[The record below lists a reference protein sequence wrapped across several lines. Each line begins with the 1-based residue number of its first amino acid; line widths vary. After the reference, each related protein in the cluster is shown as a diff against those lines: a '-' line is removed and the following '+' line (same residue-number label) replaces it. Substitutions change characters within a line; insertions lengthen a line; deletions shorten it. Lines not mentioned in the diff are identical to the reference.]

1 MNCHSLLFSKYFF
14 QNLNFKTTSS
24 GNSQPAA
31 SSTFVQ
37 NRPRATSSDFPDH
50 DESAVDAS
58 AIDASTFINPEPN
71 AQSTILDPN
80 NTTMNMTTGIGKE
93 NIRISSFI

>member
-1 MNCHSLLFSKYFF
+1 MNRLPILLSKYFF
-14 QNLNFKTTSS
+14 QKWNFKTTSS

-58 AIDASTFINPEPN
+58 AIDASTFIIPEPKH
-71 AQSTILDPN
+71 QSTILDPN
-80 NTTMNMTTGIGKE
+80 NTTMNMTTGIGM
-93 NIRISSFI
+93 